1 MGIQVLY
8 NKKALCYID
17 KADFCDIQGIGS
29 TPLYNI
35 YESVESIVN
44 KYITEEYRGFLAQPV
59 VNNTTETI
67 EWYAHEWKE
76 IPVHYT
82 QLDGK
87 EKCNMNRL
95 KMKR

>member
-44 KYITEEYRGFLAQPV
+44 KYITEEYRGFL
-59 VNNTTETI
+59 I
-67 EWYAHEWKE
+67 
-76 IPVHYT
+76 
-82 QLDGK
+82 QLK
-87 EKCNMNRL
+87 Q
-95 KMKR
+95 

>member
-44 KYITEEYRGFLAQPV
+44 KYITEEY
-59 VNNTTETI
+59 
-67 EWYAHEWKE
+67 
-76 IPVHYT
+76 
-82 QLDGK
+82 
-87 EKCNMNRL
+87 
-95 KMKR
+95 